1 MLRSRQSRCTKP
13 KDLAK
18 QQRGN
23 LARYLGG
30 NMRWWL
36 GAIVGAQL
44 LFLTPAYAA
53 PWIQF
58 TDPSGQFSVTFPT
71 APEIKPTVQTPR
83 FTPGAK
89 TFPLSA
95 YGTRED
101 GNKVFLWVF
110 DIDLTGA
117 DADAQKIVDAQQ
129 SHLLQSGTNG
139 TAKAV
144 KLDGVACRR
153 LDVTGPD
160 VGEESI
166 TTIFFL
172 KGHLYQVVA
181 NTFAGA
187 TAQGKENA
195 QRFSDSLHFNH

>member
-1 MLRSRQSRCTKP
+1 
-13 KDLAK
+13 
-18 QQRGN
+18 
-23 LARYLGG
+23 
-30 NMRWWL
+30 MRWLL
-36 GAIVGAQL
+36 GVVIGARL

-58 TDPSGQFSVTFPT
+58 TDPSGQFSVTFPM

-83 FTPGAK
+83 WTPGTK

-95 YGTRED
+95 YVTRED
-101 GNKVFLWVF
+101 GDKVFLWVF
-110 DIDLTGA
+110 DIDLSSV
-117 DADAQKIVDAQQ
+117 DADAQKILDAQQ
-129 SHLLQSGTNG
+129 SRLLQSGKNG
-139 TAKAV
+139 TARAV
-144 KLDGVACRR
+144 TLDGVACRR
-153 LDVTGPD
+153 LDVSGPD